1 VAALS
6 LADSSERQAAI
17 LPLGPS
23 SGRQWVEPPA
33 LSLAI
38 IWISEQRK
46 YWQKHRVAW
55 WECEEVF
62 FNQPSYAFRDERH
75 SLAEERYYA
84 LGKTTNGRLL
94 FVVFTRRRN
103 KIRIIS
109 ARDMHKKE
117 QRIYN
122 EKAQEDT
129 AV

>member
-1 VAALS
+1 MHVFQQFIGFDWDDANR
-6 LADSSERQAAI
+6 D
-17 LPLGPS
+17 
-23 SGRQWVEPPA
+23 
-33 LSLAI
+33 
-38 IWISEQRK
+38 K
-46 YWQKHRVAW
+46 NWQKHHVAW

-62 FNQPSYAFRDERH
+62 FNQPLYVSRDQRH

-122 EKAQEDT
+122 EKAQKDT
-129 AV
+129 AI